1 MDVGVP
7 GGYRTFIVLMNSFF
21 YSRQTDILAG
31 MVWFK
36 TLIKRRHTNVLMV
49 VRQDIFHSYLARTYP
64 GFWLRL
70 RAMNK
75 LRSNFIYTVSLCVVV
90 FHLLCRVRLL
100 RSRL

>member
-36 TLIKRRHTNVLMV
+36 TLIKRRHSNVLMV
-49 VRQDIFHSYLARTYP
+49 VRQDIFHSYLNA
-64 GFWLRL
+64 GIH
-70 RAMNK
+70 
-75 LRSNFIYTVSLCVVV
+75 SNAALNPVDADDSFT
-90 FHLLCRVRLL
+90 
-100 RSRL
+100 RSRARDYSSDQQHSNAPFPCL